1 MNNTSEPYR
10 TDPVTIEGEAR
21 PMDEPTPPDDPA
33 ALYVLTCLL
42 VGGAVEIS
50 DAVLAQARR
59 WRAELEA
66 EPKLLPAPGSETGA
80 DLLRYALIG
89 LIFAGERTARSQTR
103 RLGRLVLGS
112 VDVAT
117 AVARPLTRS
126 WLTAPLRRPLTALA
140 QRGQLEAARL
150 VQQGR
155 LEEAVSRLLARKITN
170 ETVELV
176 LDYLSDKPEVRR
188 LLQQQSVGLADEVVS
203 EVRGRSIAA
212 DAFLETL
219 VRRLLNRAP
228 RASEPAPEPS
238 GQTE

>member
-1 MNNTSEPYR
+1 MNISDPYR
-10 TDPVTIEGEAR
+10 TETVTLEGEAR
-21 PMDEPTPPDDPA
+21 QVDEPTSPDDPA

-50 DAVLAQARR
+50 DAVLARARR
-59 WRAELEA
+59 WRAELDA
-66 EPKLLPAPGSETGA
+66 EPKLLPAPGNETGA

-89 LIFAGERTARSQTR
+89 LIFAGERSARSQTR

-112 VDVAT
+112 VGVA
-117 AVARPLTRS
+117 AAAARPLTRS
-126 WLTAPLRRPLTALA
+126 WLTAPLHRPLAALA

-155 LEEAVSRLLARKITN
+155 LEEAASRLLAREITN
-170 ETVELV
+170 ETIDLV
-176 LDYLSDKPEVRR
+176 LDYLSAKPEVRR
-188 LLQQQSVGLADEVVS
+188 LLQQQSMGLADEVVS

-212 DAFLETL
+212 DAFLEKL

-228 RASEPAPEPS
+228 RTPEPAPEPS
-238 GQTE
+238 RQTE